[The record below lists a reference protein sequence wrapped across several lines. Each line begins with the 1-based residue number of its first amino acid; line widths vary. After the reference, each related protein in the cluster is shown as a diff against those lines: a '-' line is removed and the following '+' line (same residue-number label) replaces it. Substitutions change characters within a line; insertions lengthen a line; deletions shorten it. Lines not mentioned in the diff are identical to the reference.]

1 MAKTKY
7 YSVYSSNGNTY
18 DDISFYKDQENGM
31 IHIQLEDSELDF
43 TVKECKEI
51 IDKLKQCIKD

>member
-1 MAKTKY
+1 MSKTKY
-7 YSVYSSNGNTY
+7 YSIHSSNGNTY

-31 IHIQLEDSELDF
+31 IYIQLEDSELNF